1 MKPPTQLVV
10 DVLAGSL
17 SPERDVSLRSGR
29 RVADALRQLGVS
41 VSERDLDA
49 GTLQTWRTAPPEC
62 VVPLVHGAA
71 GEDGALATLLEVL
84 GLPFVG
90 SSSEASRLAFDKA
103 VAKAHLGTHAIRTPA
118 FVALPQTVFRELGA
132 AEVLA
137 SVVDHLGLPLVVKP
151 TRGGSAMGISLVE
164 TADQLSA
171 AMMAAFAYSDT
182 VLMEQFIAGTEL
194 AICMLQD
201 DQGLRALPSIS
212 IAPPGRLYDYDARYT
227 AGFTQFTCPAE
238 LPPEHRAEAVEAALA
253 AHRVFGLR
261 DWSRADLIVD
271 NEGRPWVL
279 EVNAAPGMTETSL
292 FPQALAA
299 AGLDLGRTVL
309 QLAQQAAQHNDGRQP
324 MSGPGTVRP

>member
-1 MKPPTQLVV
+1 MKPPPQFVV

-29 RVADALRQLGVS
+29 RVADSLRQLGVS
-41 VSERDLDA
+41 VVERDLDA
-49 GTLQTWRTAPPEC
+49 STLDSWRRFEGDC

-84 GLPFVG
+84 DLPFVG
-90 SSSEASRLAFDKA
+90 STSAACRLAFDKA
-103 VAKAHLGTHAIRTPA
+103 VAKAHLRAHGIATPA

-132 AEVLA
+132 SELLD

-151 TRGGSAMGISLVE
+151 TRGGSAMGVSLVE
-164 TADQLSA
+164 RPEQLPA

-182 VLMEQFIAGTEL
+182 VLMEQFVAGTEL
-194 AICMLQD
+194 AVCMLQD
-201 DQGLRALPSIS
+201 GEGLRALPSIS
-212 IAPPGRLYDYDARYT
+212 IDPPGPLYDYDARYT
-227 AGFTQFTCPAE
+227 AGLTQFTCPAD
-238 LPPEHRAEAVEAALA
+238 LPEGHLLDAVDTALA

-271 NEGRPWVL
+271 GEGRPWVL

-292 FPQALAA
+292 YPQALVA
-299 AGLDLGRTVL
+299 AGLDLGGTVL
-309 QLAQQAAQHNDGRQP
+309 SLVQQAAGR
-324 MSGPGTVRP
+324 SPG